1 MDRSE
6 AGRLG
11 GLKGGRAKTVA
22 KRRAARRNGQNGG
35 RAKSE
40 AKTRAVRE
48 NASRPRGR
56 WANTPER
63 ANLERLKDELRAGL
77 PSAVSWLVKILEGDP
92 NTKFDSDRF
101 EVFRDAASR
110 VGMPVSQ
117 KSEVSGDKWQPLTIE
132 VDGGLG
138 WPGVGDVGSGGG
150 GADGSGPR
158 S

>member
-1 MDRSE
+1 MDVRE

-11 GLKGGRAKTVA
+11 GRVKTPRKLRALK
-22 KRRAARRNGQNGG
+22 RNAQKGG

-40 AKTRAVRE
+40 ARTRAARE

-63 ANLERLKDELRAGL
+63 ANLERLKEELRNGL
-77 PSAVSWLVKILEGDP
+77 PETVSWLVKILKGDP
-92 NTKFDSDRF
+92 DTPFDPDRF

-110 VGMPVSQ
+110 VGMPISQ
-117 KSEVSGDKWQPLTIE
+117 KSEVGGDKWQPLTIE
-132 VDGGLG
+132 VAGGLG
-138 WPGVGDVGSGGG
+138 WPGVGDVGGGDGG
-150 GADGSGPR
+150 GADRSGPR